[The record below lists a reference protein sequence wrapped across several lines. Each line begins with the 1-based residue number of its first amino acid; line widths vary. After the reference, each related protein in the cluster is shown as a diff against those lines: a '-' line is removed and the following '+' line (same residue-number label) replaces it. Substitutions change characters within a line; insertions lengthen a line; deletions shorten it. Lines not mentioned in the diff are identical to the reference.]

1 MRAVRVTCWQTAQ
14 ARCGRGWHAAA
25 ALSAGAFLVMDAAL
39 AAARAAGRSI
49 TNLSVGSS
57 DLPPPQEALDALA
70 ASIQVSRWARPRQL
84 PTTNP

>member
-1 MRAVRVTCWQTAQ
+1 
-14 ARCGRGWHAAA
+14 
-25 ALSAGAFLVMDAAL
+25 MDAAL